1 MHLIDNFYYLLN
13 LVNQIAESPQ
23 VSEESTHLLEVLRNS
38 PAETRIN
45 CLNTVNEA
53 FDMQSKFIDDF
64 DYIQEVMLLSVLL
77 LTLALQIIVLTIIYV
92 KFNKL
97 RKQIWEKIFDI
108 TQASLFNTATF
119 MKERLGYFNRDESEF
134 SITPSKVSK
143 EHIYLQHKYQ
153 KLTYILSSVFVVFT
167 VATLLYIYYFSLPET
182 VERLHND
189 LSYIISATN
198 ERNRVIFI
206 YYFLRET
213 CTQDLLKENK
223 YYYNYDDMITSS
235 NKILYD
241 LHTETFQQVGFLSSE
256 ITELYFNSE
265 VGKYGKGLYSAVLDY
280 RMLVS
285 DSLAK
290 MKSSDAEI
298 IYVLGTLDDLTDAV
312 LNGMDDLI
320 GMIQEKSGE
329 LIDEGIWYTLVYSIC
344 SNLVLFSFL
353 IFVLFPSVT
362 KIKDTIQKETKIWKY
377 LSLYNK

>member
-1 MHLIDNFYYLLN
+1 
-13 LVNQIAESPQ
+13 
-23 VSEESTHLLEVLRNS
+23 
-38 PAETRIN
+38 
-45 CLNTVNEA
+45 
-53 FDMQSKFIDDF
+53 
-64 DYIQEVMLLSVLL
+64 
-77 LTLALQIIVLTIIYV
+77 
-92 KFNKL
+92 
-97 RKQIWEKIFDI
+97 
-108 TQASLFNTATF
+108 
-119 MKERLGYFNRDESEF
+119 
-134 SITPSKVSK
+134 
-143 EHIYLQHKYQ
+143 
-153 KLTYILSSVFVVFT
+153 VFT
-167 VATLLYIYYFSLPET
+167 VVTLLYIYYFSLPET

-189 LSYIISATN
+189 LSYVTSATN

-206 YYFLRET
+206 YYLLRET

-298 IYVLGTLDDLTDAV
+298 MYVLGTLDDLTDAV
-312 LNGMDDLI
+312 LNALDDLI
-320 GMIQEKSGE
+320 VMIQEKSGE

-344 SNLVLFSFL
+344 SNLVLFSFM